1 MPIANAYDTSLY
13 QVIENNDVEINYN
26 GRMRILYKNALPD
39 PQYLR
44 ENKMSSSIRAQI
56 SILDISDGFVIQQ
69 NGYFYDQNDVINI
82 GYWSWEKLADELPY
96 DYIP

>member
-1 MPIANAYDTSLY
+1 
-13 QVIENNDVEINYN
+13 
-26 GRMRILYKNALPD
+26 MRILYKNALPD

-44 ENKMSSSIRAQI
+44 ENKMPSSVTSQI

-82 GYWSWEKLADELPY
+82 GYWSWEKLADDLPY
-96 DYIP
+96 DYVP

>member
-1 MPIANAYDTSLY
+1 
-13 QVIENNDVEINYN
+13 
-26 GRMRILYKNALPD
+26 
-39 PQYLR
+39 LR
-44 ENKMSSSIRAQI
+44 ENKSLASIPAQI

-96 DYIP
+96 DYVP